1 MAKMCYCFSI
11 CLRKHGNKRLRTMSK
26 KLVIAGDIIKKKYDM
41 RPVLMQLQQITKD
54 HERMKRKLNQPLTS
68 IEEMSE
74 RFDTKLKHDIE
85 ARLRYMESLR
95 H

>member
-26 KLVIAGDIIKKKYDM
+26 KLVIAGDIIKKKFDM
-41 RPVLMQLQQITKD
+41 RTVLMQLQQMTKD
-54 HERMKRKLNQPLTS
+54 HERMMRKLNLPLTS
-68 IEEMSE
+68 FEEMSE